1 MKQNF
6 ERLSS
11 LKKEAKVKL
20 DQSEQAH
27 EQGDV
32 FSILR
37 LGEEVRAMLD
47 DVKDNLSFLE
57 DL

>member
-1 MKQNF
+1 VKQNF
-6 ERLSS
+6 ERLTS
-11 LKKEAKVKL
+11 LKKEAKCKL

-27 EQGDV
+27 ELGDV

>member
-1 MKQNF
+1 VKQNF

-27 EQGDV
+27 ELGDV

>member
-1 MKQNF
+1 VKQNF
-6 ERLSS
+6 ERLTS

-27 EQGDV
+27 ELGDV

>member
-1 MKQNF
+1 VKQNF
-6 ERLSS
+6 ERLTS
-11 LKKEAKVKL
+11 LKKEAKGKL

-27 EQGDV
+27 ELGDV

-37 LGEEVRAMLD
+37 LGEEVRATLD